1 MSKKIRNLSLCSKI
15 IRHSLLVQNFT
26 PVGAML
32 LKIQYDPS
40 PVGYGRFFKCHKIH
54 NLNLFIKIIEHCHF
68 VHNFTPVVVEM
79 SSKIQSS
86 PSPEGYG
93 HFSNVKRGI
102 VLRKKIIKKIP
113 LLFKKILRLVNG
125 R

>member
-86 PSPEGYG
+86 PSP
-93 HFSNVKRGI
+93 NVKRGI
-102 VLRKKIIKKIP
+102 VLRRKKIIKKIP